1 MNGEPPVK
9 PMRLGALIALIAAVV
24 IVLWAGL
31 RVWNNE
37 QARNNPPVC
46 VQLLGGHW
54 SVWDGWQCGA
64 GSAPASEPTCAR
76 PPPGDVYP
84 IYPPGCI
91 PPDTAA
97 PAAPPS
103 GLARHYGTYPGNLP
117 MPHVN
122 GATWWVTVDCLKQ
135 QCTTIPGAGP
145 YGSTCGRP
153 VSNEQVCAG

>member
-1 MNGEPPVK
+1 
-9 PMRLGALIALIAAVV
+9 MRLGAQIALIAAVV
-24 IVLWAGL
+24 VVLWGGL

-64 GSAPASEPTCAR
+64 GSAPAPEPTCPR
-76 PPPGDVYP
+76 PPPGDVNP
-84 IYPPGCI
+84 IYPGDCI
-91 PPDTAA
+91 PPGTAVPA
-97 PAAPPS
+97 PAATAPPAAS
-103 GLARHYGTYPGNLP
+103 ALSKHYGRYPGSLP

-122 GATWWVTVDCLKQ
+122 GATWWVTVSCLAQ
-135 QCTTIPGAGP
+135 QCTSLPAAGP
-145 YGSTCGRP
+145 YDSTCGRP